1 MTGTVAYLDI
11 ADQSAWEIRSDDLTE
26 LQIVRVKWG
35 APVVLTFGSCDR
47 GPGKSLTLID
57 DKSRIKSQ
65 RIL

>member
-11 ADQSAWEIRSDDLTE
+11 ADQSAWEIRSGDLTE

-47 GPGKSLTLID
+47 GPGKKLDIN
-57 DKSRIKSQ
+57 
-65 RIL
+65 